1 MEVFE
6 ILNLDSRDDVYF
18 GKQDASF
25 EVAIFFLFHSCFLLD
40 SGR

>member
-6 ILNLDSRDDVYF
+6 ILNLGSRDGVYF

-25 EVAIFFLFHSCFLLD
+25 EAVIFFLFHNCYLLD